1 MPHFCENCGAPWKPQ
16 LTADRHHQQC
26 SSCKHIRFLDPKVA
40 VALLLITE
48 SDTVLLAR
56 RKANPGAGSWALPG
70 GFVDRGETLENA
82 AQREGREELGLEL
95 AINHLVGLYSWTGE
109 PLILAVY
116 SVSPLA
122 GEARAGDDVDQIG
135 YFLPDA
141 LPVLAFEHDRIII
154 ETAFSDKNA
163 RQCSSRYRTL

>member
-1 MPHFCENCGAPWKPQ
+1 MPHFCENCGAAWKPQ
-16 LTADRHHQQC
+16 PTTDHRHQQC
-26 SSCKHIRFLDPKVA
+26 PYCKHIRFLDPKVA
-40 VALLLITE
+40 VVLILITE

-56 RKANPGAGSWALPG
+56 RKANPGAGRWSLPG

-82 AQREGREELGLEL
+82 AQREGREEVGLEL
-95 AINHLVGLYSWTGE
+95 AINRLVGLYSWTGD

-135 YFLPDA
+135 YFPLNA
-141 LPVLAFEHDRIII
+141 LPSLAFEHDRTII
-154 ETAFSDKNA
+154 ETAFNHKNV
-163 RQCSSRYRTL
+163 RQRS